1 MSFRYTSRRIQL
13 QRLRSLQQP
22 RLAGERWGVNT
33 QWTPCRRVASTPTAE
48 RVLFPGALNSDFT
61 KTMEFMIPAQ
71 AQAIPTYRVMNQ
83 YGEIIDKEVGVETS
97 DEEALS
103 LYKNMV
109 KCQSRC

>member
-1 MSFRYTSRRIQL
+1 MRF
-13 QRLRSLQQP
+13 
-22 RLAGERWGVNT
+22 
-33 QWTPCRRVASTPTAE
+33 

-83 YGEIIDKEVGVETS
+83 YGEIIDKEVGAETS

-109 KCQSRC
+109 KCQLCCWIGLHATSNSSQ